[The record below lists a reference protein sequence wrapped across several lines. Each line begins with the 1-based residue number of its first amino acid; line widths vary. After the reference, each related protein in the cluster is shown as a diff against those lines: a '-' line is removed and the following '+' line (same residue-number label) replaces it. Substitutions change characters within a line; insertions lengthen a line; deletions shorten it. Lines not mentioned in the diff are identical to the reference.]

1 MWHERA
7 VRPGFRLRLAFS
19 DYRLGD
25 NNTDPETA
33 RRSKTMFR
41 FLKTAALASMIG
53 VGVIGATAGT
63 AQADGLYLGV
73 HGKGGHI
80 AFGFGHGPK
89 WGKGRQFRRGCTP
102 HRAVSKARHMG
113 VRHARVVRANHRIIK
128 VRGRKFGH
136 RVNIVFARAPHC
148 PVLNW

>member
-1 MWHERA
+1 
-7 VRPGFRLRLAFS
+7 
-19 DYRLGD
+19 
-25 NNTDPETA
+25 
-33 RRSKTMFR
+33 MFR

-53 VGVIGATAGT
+53 VGAIGATAGT
-63 AQADGLYLGV
+63 AQADGLSIGF
-73 HGKGGHI
+73 GGSGGHFSMY
-80 AFGFGHGPK
+80 FGDGGRHWHSDRR
-89 WGKGRQFRRGCTP
+89 WGKGRHFRRGCTP
-102 HRAVSKARHMG
+102 WRAVNKARHMG